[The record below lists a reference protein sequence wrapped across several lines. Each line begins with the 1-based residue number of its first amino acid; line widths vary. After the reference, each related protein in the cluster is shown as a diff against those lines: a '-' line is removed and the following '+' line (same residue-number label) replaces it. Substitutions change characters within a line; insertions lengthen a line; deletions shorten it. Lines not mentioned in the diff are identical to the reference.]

1 MLESPTNVGKRRRSR
16 CKNWLQIYKETYLAM
31 DILLEG
37 RKGNPAALWIRSR
50 TNSRTKTSCQT
61 EACGTRRERVRLE
74 RERRRGRDPRGEEEM
89 KRSERGEGMGWLKQ
103 AWCLIQRNWRHAPLT
118 TQQATPSTSRKTGP
132 EEGREEKKKKERE
145 KEERKLR
152 KKKKRKRKERKE
164 ERRRDPLCPP

>member
-1 MLESPTNVGKRRRSR
+1 
-16 CKNWLQIYKETYLAM
+16 M
-31 DILLEG
+31 DIFLEG
-37 RKGNPAALWIRSR
+37 RKGNHRAALWIRSR

-61 EACGTRRERVRLE
+61 EFPPV
-74 RERRRGRDPRGEEEM
+74 RRGENESEEEAGILVDDGEEEM

-132 EEGREEKKKKERE
+132 EEEGREGKEEKGARKRGEKIKERKKKKKERG
-145 KEERKLR
+145 K
-152 KKKKRKRKERKE
+152 KERKEE